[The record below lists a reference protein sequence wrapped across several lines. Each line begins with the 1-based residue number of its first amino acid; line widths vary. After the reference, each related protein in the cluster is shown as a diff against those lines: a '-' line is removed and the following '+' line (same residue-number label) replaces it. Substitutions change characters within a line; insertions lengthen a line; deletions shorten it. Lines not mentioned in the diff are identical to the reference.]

1 LVQLP
6 CRRARDRRPQL
17 RTSGLIG
24 SVIGSVIALLIY
36 RSSYRRR
43 AY

>member
-1 LVQLP
+1 LL
-6 CRRARDRRPQL
+6 ASLLFEHSLQL